1 MKKILVLLSILLIAG
16 CRSKS
21 DQPQDGDIIFHTS
34 QSPQS
39 VAVQRATRSRY
50 SHMGIVFITDGKPY
64 VFEAVHPV
72 KFTRFEDWV
81 KKGLD
86 GHYVMKRLKDENP
99 LTPEGIQKLRQ
110 AALEFEGKP
119 YDATFEWS
127 NERIYCS
134 ELVWK
139 MYDNALGIQIGRP
152 QKLRD
157 FDLDSPVVKQKLRER
172 YGERVPL
179 DEMVISPQAM
189 FESELIETVRSR

>member
-1 MKKILVLLSILLIAG
+1 MKRALALLLILLFSG

-21 DQPQDGDIIFHTS
+21 DKPQDGDIIFHTS

-50 SHMGIVFITDGKPY
+50 SHMGVVFISEGKLY
-64 VFEAVHPV
+64 VFEATQPV
-72 KFTRFEDWV
+72 KFTPFEDWV

-86 GHYVMKRLKDENP
+86 GHYVMKRLKDESP
-99 LTPEGIQKLRQ
+99 LSPEGLQKLRQ
-110 AALEFEGKP
+110 AAIEFEGKS

-127 NERIYCS
+127 NDRIYCS

-139 MYDNALGIQIGRP
+139 MYDRALGIQIGRP

-157 FDLDSPVVKQKLRER
+157 FDLDSPVVKQKLHER
-172 YGERVPL
+172 YGDRVPL
-179 DEMVISPQAM
+179 DETVISPQAM
-189 FESELIETVRSR
+189 FESELIETVRSQ